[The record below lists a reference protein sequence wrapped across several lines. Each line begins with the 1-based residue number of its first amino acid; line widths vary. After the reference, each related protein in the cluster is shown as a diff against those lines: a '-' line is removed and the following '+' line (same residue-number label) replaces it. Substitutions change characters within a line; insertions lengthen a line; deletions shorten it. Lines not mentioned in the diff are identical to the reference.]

1 MLREIVDKIIT
12 TPAQENYIET
22 IYQLSLRGPVRPG
35 ALASTLGVKRA
46 SVSKYI
52 ITLVSKGL
60 VKHVPRGDIYLTD
73 QGVALA
79 KSILKRDHCLTRLL
93 VDVCNMT
100 PEEAEPEVHRLE
112 HLISDDVLFRL
123 ETLVEFACTS
133 SAWLK
138 RLHLRVEAEHS
149 RYAEQ
154 QNLRVGSSQ
163 VHQGD
168 DQEKVGGS

>member
-1 MLREIVDKIIT
+1 MEKIIT

-22 IYQLSLRGPVRPG
+22 IYHLSLRGPVRPG

-52 ITLVSKGL
+52 GTLVNQGL
-60 VKHVPRGDIYLTD
+60 VNHVLRGDIYLTD
-73 QGVALA
+73 QGVELA
-79 KSILKRDHCLTRLL
+79 KSILKRDQCLTRLL
-93 VDVCNMT
+93 VNVCNMT
-100 PEEAEPEVHRLE
+100 AAEAEPEVHRLE

-133 SAWLK
+133 SGWLK
-138 RLHLRVEAEHS
+138 RLHLRMEAKQAS
-149 RYAEQ
+149 DTEQ
-154 QNLRVGSSQ
+154 HNIRVGSSQ

-168 DQEKVGGS
+168 NQGKVGDS